1 MDPTGTHQV
10 SSNLNRVS
18 TEQVT
23 KMTKELINFI
33 SKSLE
38 SEDGLSFYLSTDDS
52 PKPVDDDSN
61 SDFHPGFLDLK
72 VNNCQNVFH
81 GNLNRMRSCFP

>member
-10 SSNLNRVS
+10 SSNLKRVS

-61 SDFHPGFLDLK
+61 SDFNPGFSDLK
-72 VNNCQNVFH
+72 VNNCQTH